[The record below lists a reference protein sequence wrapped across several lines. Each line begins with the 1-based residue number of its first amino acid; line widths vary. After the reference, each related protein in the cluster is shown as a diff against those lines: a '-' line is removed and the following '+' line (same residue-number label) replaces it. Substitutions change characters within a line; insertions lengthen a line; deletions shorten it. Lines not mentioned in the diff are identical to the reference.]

1 MSMWGVAALG
11 VGSMVG
17 AGIFSLM
24 GQAALAAGSEV
35 SLSFIIG
42 GIVALLSGFTYARL
56 GVRYP
61 SSGGIIDYFNT
72 AFGVGTMAGGLSLI
86 YMATLIMTVAMV
98 SQAFGAYADGL
109 LQQLGISS
117 PGRTTFAVLIVLFL
131 GFVNMLAANLV
142 GRAELVLV
150 CIKLGILLGLIA
162 IGIPNMDNPHGTHM
176 EPVPL
181 TSLFGSA
188 GLTFFAYAGY
198 GMMANASNNLANPAK
213 TLPRAIFISIGLV
226 MLLYIA
232 LSVVILS
239 QISAEEL
246 VMHADTA
253 IAQAAAPLL
262 GKTGYIIVAFAAL
275 VATSSAINATLFALL
290 RIGQGLAQQGEL
302 QKGLARRI
310 WKKGS
315 WGFLGCLAL
324 ILVMS
329 AWFNLGESANIAG
342 ACFLISYLSVY
353 VAHWILRRETG
364 AHPFWIIIGFL
375 AMLAVFV
382 GFMYSLYVN
391 SPLLVGV
398 IALVVIVCLAL
409 EALIQYRG
417 RTSSNLRNHR

>member
-11 VGSMVG
+11 IGSMVG

-72 AFGVGTMAGGLSLI
+72 AFGVGTVAGGLSLI

-98 SQAFGAYADGL
+98 SQAFGAYADGML
-109 LQQLGISS
+109 HQLGLAS
-117 PGRTTFAVLIVLFL
+117 PGRDSMAIGIILLL

-162 IGIPNMDNPHGTHM
+162 IGIPNMDNAHGTHM
-176 EPVPL
+176 APVPL

-198 GMMANASNNLANPAK
+198 GMMANASNNLENPAK

-226 MLLYIA
+226 MVLYIA
-232 LSVVILS
+232 LSTVILS
-239 QISAEEL
+239 QISAQDL
-246 VMHADTA
+246 VLHADTA

-262 GKTGYIIVAFAAL
+262 GKAGYLIVAFAAL

-302 QKGLARRI
+302 QQSLAHRFWRN
-310 WKKGS
+310 GS
-315 WGFLGCLAL
+315 WGFLGCLVL
-324 ILVMS
+324 ILIMAS
-329 AWFNLGESANIAG
+329 WFNLGESANIAG
-342 ACFLISYLSVY
+342 ACFLISYLAVY
-353 VAHWILRRETG
+353 VAHWMLRHETK
-364 AHPFWIIIGFL
+364 AHPFWIITGFL
-375 AMLAVFV
+375 AMLAVFI
-382 GFMYSLYVN
+382 GFMYSLILN

-398 IALVVIVCLAL
+398 IALVVIGCMGL
-409 EALIQYRG
+409 EALIRLQRKG
-417 RTSSNLRNHR
+417 RVRP

>member
-11 VGSMVG
+11 IGSMVG

-72 AFGVGTMAGGLSLI
+72 AFGVGTVAGGLSLI

-98 SQAFGAYADGL
+98 SQAFGAYADGML
-109 LQQLGISS
+109 HQLGLAS
-117 PGRTTFAVLIVLFL
+117 PGRDAMAIGIILLL

-162 IGIPNMDNPHGTHM
+162 IGIPNMDNAHGTHM

-198 GMMANASNNLANPAK
+198 GMMANASSNLANPAK
-213 TLPRAIFISIGLV
+213 TLPKAIFISIGLV
-226 MLLYIA
+226 MVLYIA
-232 LSVVILS
+232 LSTVILS
-239 QISAEEL
+239 QISAQDL
-246 VMHADTA
+246 VLHADTA

-302 QKGLARRI
+302 QKPLARRF
-310 WKKGS
+310 WRNGS
-315 WGFLGCLAL
+315 WGFLGCLVL
-324 ILVMS
+324 ILIMAS
-329 AWFNLGESANIAG
+329 WFNLGESANIAG
-342 ACFLISYLSVY
+342 ACFLISYLAVY

-364 AHPFWIIIGFL
+364 AHPLWIIVGFL
-375 AMLAVFV
+375 AMLAVFT
-382 GFMYSLYVN
+382 GFMYSLMLN

-398 IALVVIVCLAL
+398 IVLVVAGCMGL
-409 EALIQYRG
+409 EAVIMYRAKAAP
-417 RTSSNLRNHR
+417 RH

>member
-72 AFGVGTMAGGLSLI
+72 AFGVGTVSGGLSLI

-109 LQQLGISS
+109 LLQLGITS
-117 PGRTTFAVLIVLFL
+117 PGRTTFAVLVVILL
-131 GFVNMLAANLV
+131 GFVNMLAADLV
-142 GRAELVLV
+142 GKAELVLV

-162 IGIPNMDNPHGTHM
+162 IGIPSLDNPHGTHM

-181 TSLFGSA
+181 ASLFGSA

-275 VATSSAINATLFALL
+275 IATSSAINATLFALL

-302 QKGLARRI
+302 QKSLAHRI

-315 WGFLGCLAL
+315 WAFLGCLAL
-324 ILVMS
+324 ILIMS

-342 ACFLISYLSVY
+342 ACFLLSYLSVY
-353 VAHWILRRETG
+353 VAHWILRRETK
-364 AHPFWIIIGFL
+364 AHPFWIIAGFL

-382 GFMYSLYVN
+382 GFMYSLYLN

-398 IALVVIVCLAL
+398 IVLVVALCLAL
-409 EALIQYRG
+409 EALIQYRWS
-417 RTSSNLRNHR
+417 TKSKN